1 MTTKPSTFA
10 RLSRAFA
17 FFAAATMALPLFAD
31 MPVPVAVWDGASVAH
46 DFSSLSQTSGGFTY
60 TLNLNTNTRASDN
73 SYIQIG
79 NNNQKAAVTIT
90 ADATGAFGTDGAVSV
105 IIKCEGMNLTDD
117 ANRGIIGLIDEDG
130 GFYSGDNN
138 VKIAIVTHNN
148 VANGAGYYVAAFG
161 NGVIN
166 DRYGNSSVKFTTG
179 NQTVAMTRSCTSGV
193 YAYLNGNEKGKF
205 PGLLY
210 NDWTSPD
217 GVVIGGM
224 DKDGSTRAYAQ
235 TGMKIKA
242 VAIFTSTLTAEEV
255 SSYSS
260 SGFPSYDHVKVSSD
274 TDVSAINASASASEI
289 YVNVANGVTITGD
302 TTFTAST
309 IHFYCDGS
317 FNLKPPAGNAATFDF
332 ENVSGSPRI
341 VYSGALPSV
350 TGDMFTATSVPEF
363 VASPESWTGTI
374 WISNVVQT
382 GFSLTKYG
390 NANST
395 MRLSDVKG
403 YFANATND
411 IPCTV
416 ELVDGNAGYGLWLN
430 DGYEWGGGAGYKM
443 TKIPNLTGTG
453 KLQGFGNATRIL
465 LRVQSIDDFE
475 GVMVLTNAS
484 VWLAG
489 SEPKADQTAQG
500 RYAIVSGS
508 INIPSGTTFTLPTN
522 WTEWSL
528 CGFTGS
534 GTIDVPSY
542 STFAVSTTLNLSS
555 GICFTG
561 SGLISVDGTISQE
574 SISQLSDGA
583 RVVLSDTG
591 VMTMTGAA
599 GAGDFSRDFSKV
611 SGTGKIR
618 LNASSWCGISTNG
631 MPTTTVLEL
640 ASGYAVVPPPL
651 ENVSA
656 ASYTNNVGSLSG
668 TVRIQGNYGSGSRY
682 LRIFQAKDTGWSGTI
697 DADGSNRLKGFIVS
711 PGATSGTL
719 TISGNNSNKDTTLEI
734 ESGAKVNLTGT
745 WRGAVTV
752 NGLLTGTG
760 SVTGDVTFGDGSTL
774 KRGSSAIIVS
784 GSVVADSSATVIVDL
799 NGATPAEN
807 LSVITWA
814 GSAPAG
820 AFVFKDGDSVS
831 PLIRYNGT
839 SYCLKKTAT
848 GLVLSSSADITIES
862 VSFSCDGA
870 NFTNATT
877 VTVKASPT
885 GSSTTYTLT
894 VGGKAYTSTSS
905 DGTATFSNVEVPF
918 AEKDYDS
925 VRYAI
930 TATVG
935 GEQKSVTSSILNYG
949 SSVIGEVAHTIDE
962 NYSTTGDAAA
972 AGGTWATGVTY
983 DGTTHSAGITNNT
996 FNINA
1001 GNYLTND
1008 IVTVTT
1014 KLKYDSP
1021 MGVDVPVEPAPVAA
1035 YTLGFDDSV
1044 NFTFKVYS
1052 TDAGGDPAW
1061 IEVSNA
1067 GLTPDTNVDYVAT
1080 MTMNMYEGVFSLNI
1094 NGYDLVDSAGHTEF
1108 AMPDRTKKRIK
1119 EIAFDGEGNV
1129 TYIKGE
1135 DKLCFMVEDAT
1146 GKRFVSV
1153 DDAIAAYYLHQATEP
1168 LTLLHGTDPDGLP
1181 VGWTGSSAGDTLTLD
1196 AVYAVYDT
1204 DGSLWAKY
1212 ATLTNAVAF
1221 APNNSTNKLLKAATE
1236 STIAVLDAPGRNL
1249 TLDLQT
1255 YTLTYDAPVT
1265 GAAMI
1270 DIGRGAS
1277 MKILRGAGSTIAHGT
1292 TAGPFFNIAYRGY
1305 LDEDIGSDPVKG
1317 TDYTLG
1323 DMMYKHKS
1331 KEDGAPATRYVFE
1344 RRTGF
1349 LMINK

>member
-1 MTTKPSTFA
+1 MQGGAAVGHCATGKVFPMVNNEAYTTSASDSNVLTGDGTVQTIAIAYGTNPQGGTA
-10 RLSRAFA
+10 IYVNGTQIYQ
-17 FFAAATMALPLFAD
+17 AATM
-31 MPVPVAVWDGASVAH
+31 
-46 DFSSLSQTSGGFTY
+46 TSIYFTTPTGVSFGG
-60 TLNLNTNTRASDN
+60 
-73 SYIQIG
+73 
-79 NNNQKAAVTIT
+79 
-90 ADATGAFGTDGAVSV
+90 
-105 IIKCEGMNLTDD
+105 
-117 ANRGIIGLIDEDG
+117 
-130 GFYSGDNN
+130 
-138 VKIAIVTHNN
+138 VKID
-148 VANGAGYYVAAFG
+148 GSGKLY
-161 NGVIN
+161 
-166 DRYGNSSVKFTTG
+166 
-179 NQTVAMTRSCTSGV
+179 AMTGMRI
-193 YAYLNGNEKGKF
+193 YA
-205 PGLLY
+205 
-210 NDWTSPD
+210 
-217 GVVIGGM
+217 I
-224 DKDGSTRAYAQ
+224 
-235 TGMKIKA
+235 
-242 VAIFTSTLTAEEV
+242 AIFDTRLTAAQV

-274 TDVSAINASASASEI
+274 TNVSAINASASASEI

-317 FNLKPPAGNAATFDF
+317 FNLKPPAENAATFDF
-332 ENVSGSPRI
+332 ENVAGKPVI
-341 VYSGALPSV
+341 VYDGV
-350 TGDMFTATSVPEF
+350 VP
-363 VASPESWTGTI
+363 TI
-374 WISNVVQT
+374 
-382 GFSLTKYG
+382 
-390 NANST
+390 
-395 MRLSDVKG
+395 
-403 YFANATND
+403 
-411 IPCTV
+411 
-416 ELVDGNAGYGLWLN
+416 
-430 DGYEWGGGAGYKM
+430 
-443 TKIPNLTGTG
+443 
-453 KLQGFGNATRIL
+453 
-465 LRVQSIDDFE
+465 
-475 GVMVLTNAS
+475 
-484 VWLAG
+484 
-489 SEPKADQTAQG
+489 
-500 RYAIVSGS
+500 
-508 INIPSGTTFTLPTN
+508 SGTTFTSTTLPTFVSDSSQ
-522 WTEWSL
+522 WSGTVWL
-528 CGFTGS
+528 KNISGITGS
-534 GTIDVPSY
+534 GTGEKVFLPNNYGNALSTIRLTNVSGWLWADTSDNEIAPAVELDDGDGDFALKLSNGLSYRTDVSY
-542 STFAVSTTLNLSS
+542 FTVFSEIKGSGTLSCDGSAAYVLLQVKKWDGFTGMLNLANKIVSFGETLPGTSEINKS
-555 GICFTG
+555 GGEIWVMPGATVAIPNRIRFYAPKGIHG
-561 SGLISVDGTISQE
+561 SGTVKVDGALGYGSISTLADAARVDLEGGGSVSLPAGVTCTVTNRFYGTGTITVDGTISQD
-574 SISQLSDGA
+574 SIAQLSDGA

-599 GAGDFSRDFSKV
+599 GTGDFSRDFSKV
-611 SGTGKIR
+611 SGTGTIQ
-618 LNASSWCGISTNG
+618 LNASNWCGVSTNG

-640 ASGYAVVPPPL
+640 ASGSAVIPAPP
-651 ENVSA
+651 ENK

-668 TVRIQGNYGSGSRY
+668 TAGIEGNYGSGSRY
-682 LRIFQAKDTGWSGTI
+682 LRIFQAKDTEWSGTVKG
-697 DADGSNRLKGFIVS
+697 DSYVRLVGFIVS

-734 ESGAKVNLTGT
+734 ESGASVNLTGT
-745 WRGAVTV
+745 WKGAVTV
-752 NGLLTGTG
+752 NGMLTGTG
-760 SVTGDVTFGDGSTL
+760 SVTGNMTFGDGSTL

-799 NGATPAEN
+799 NGATPSEN

-831 PLIRYNGT
+831 PLLRHNGT
-839 SYCLKKTAT
+839 SYCLKKTAA

-925 VRYAI
+925 VHYAI

-935 GEQKSVTSSILNYG
+935 GEQKAVTSSILNYG

-962 NYSTTGDAAA
+962 NYSTTGTAA
-972 AGGTWATGVTY
+972 AGGAWATGVTY

-1080 MTMNMYEGVFSLNI
+1080 MTLNMYRGVFSLNI
-1094 NGYDLVDSAGHTEF
+1094 NGYDLADSAGNTEF
-1108 AMPDRTKKRIK
+1108 AMPDRTIKRIK

-1153 DDAIAAYYLHQATEP
+1153 DDAIAAYYLRQATEP

-1255 YTLTYDAPVT
+1255 YTLTYDAPVA

-1277 MKILRGAGSTIAHGT
+1277 MKILCGAGGTIEHGT
-1292 TAGPFFNIAYRGY
+1292 TAGPFFNVAYRGY
-1305 LDEDIGSDPVKG
+1305 LDEDIGRTPDKG
-1317 TDYTLG
+1317 EDYTLG
-1323 DMMYKHKS
+1323 DMMYKHKPR
-1331 KEDGAPATRYVFE
+1331 EDVAPETTRYVFE